1 VSLILLAGSGACARR
16 DEPTEITGVVVEV
29 DSRSLADVRSFEVSS
44 GGDVYLVFID
54 PAARY
59 SFPPSHLRAHLAS
72 AEPVRV
78 GLERRDGRLYATSI
92 EDA

>member
-1 VSLILLAGSGACARR
+1 MVLAGNACARR
-16 DEPTEITGVVVEV
+16 GEPTEVTGVVVEV

-44 GGDVYLVFID
+44 GGDVYVVFID

-78 GLERRDGRLYATSI
+78 GIERRDGRLYATSI